1 MNYAKK
7 TIRNELILDNNLQGG
22 VLMFY
27 AQLLSHKRL
36 LEQQLNDIQKQLETL
51 PEGDIHYS
59 LNGKYIK
66 WYQSHFPRGI
76 YIKKK
81 DTDLAVQLALRKYY
95 QRKLSEIQNELHFV
109 KAYLNALPSAQN
121 NLESSSDYLLSEASP
136 YHNLLIPYF
145 ENTRINDTRHKVQDN
160 TLHKTQPLLSM
171 PLSKEAI
178 IAWKNAP
185 FNANPNFHE
194 ELTHKTL
201 LGYNV
206 RSKSEEHIAN
216 ELFLSGIPLRYEAEL
231 TLTISSQ
238 ESSDYLYHSPSN
250 PNKYAKT
257 YYPDFTI
264 LNPKTGQVFYWEHFG
279 MMDNQK
285 YREKTIQKLQVYFNN
300 NILPGINL
308 ITTYETKENPLTLA
322 KVKQVINDYF

>member
-1 MNYAKK
+1 
-7 TIRNELILDNNLQGG
+7 
-22 VLMFY
+22 MFY

-36 LEQQLNDIQKQLETL
+36 LEQQLNDIQKRLQTL

-66 WYQSHFPRGI
+66 WYQSHHPRGI

-81 DTDLAVQLALRKYY
+81 NADLAAQLALRKFY
-95 QRKLSEIQNELHFV
+95 QRKVSEIQNELHFV
-109 KAYLNALPSAQN
+109 ETHLNSLSSTQN
-121 NLESSSDYLLSEASP
+121 NLENTSDYMLTEDSP

-145 ENTRINDTRHKVQDN
+145 ENGLTRNAVHN
-160 TLHKTQPLLSM
+160 THATLGG
-171 PLSKEAI
+171 PLSQEDV
-178 IAWKNAP
+178 IAWQNAS
-185 FNANPNFHE
+185 FHANPNFPE
-194 ELTHKTL
+194 ELIHKTL

-216 ELFLSGIPLRYEAEL
+216 ELFLSEIPFRYEAEL
-231 TLTISSQ
+231 ALVMTPQ
-238 ESSDYLYHSPSN
+238 ESSDPFYHTAPN
-250 PNKYAKT
+250 RNKYTKA

-264 LNPKTGQVFYWEHFG
+264 LNPSTGQVFYWEHFG

-285 YREKTIQKLQVYFNN
+285 YRDKTIQKLQVYFNN

-322 KVKQVINDYF
+322 KVKQVISDYF

>member
-1 MNYAKK
+1 M
-7 TIRNELILDNNLQGG
+7 QGG

-36 LEQQLNDIQKQLETL
+36 LEQQLNDIQKRLQTL

-66 WYQSHFPRGI
+66 WYQSHYPRGI

-95 QRKLSEIQNELHFV
+95 QRKLSELQNELHFV
-109 KAYLNALPSAQN
+109 EAYLNALSSSQN
-121 NLESSSDYLLSEASP
+121 NLENTSDYMLTEDSP

-145 ENTRINDTRHKVQDN
+145 ENAHTNAA
-160 TLHKTQPLLSM
+160 LLETQSRSGFPISQ
-171 PLSKEAI
+171 KELI
-178 IAWKNAP
+178 TWRNAP
-185 FNANPNFHE
+185 FNANPNFPD
-194 ELTHKTL
+194 ELIHKTL

-216 ELFLSGIPLRYEAEL
+216 ELFLSGIPFRYEAEL
-231 TLTISSQ
+231 TLVMTPQ
-238 ESSDYLYHSPSN
+238 ESSDPFYNSASN
-250 PNKYAKT
+250 RNKYAKA

-264 LNPKTGQVFYWEHFG
+264 LNPSTGQVLYWEHFG
-279 MMDNQK
+279 MMDNPK
-285 YREKTIQKLQVYFNN
+285 YRDKTIQKLQVYFNN

-308 ITTYETKENPLTLA
+308 ITTYETKEHPLTLA
-322 KVKQVINDYF
+322 KVKQVIHDYF